1 MADLGKEI
9 EVLEVDLAPHE
20 TGAPPDSNPE
30 SEPSE
35 KPEEVPELIPA
46 T

>member
-1 MADLGKEI
+1 MANIGEPI

-30 SEPSE
+30 SVPSE
-35 KPEEVPELIPA
+35 KPEEVPELTPA
-46 T
+46 

>member
-1 MADLGKEI
+1 MANIGEPI

-30 SEPSE
+30 TQPTESPVET
-35 KPEEVPELIPA
+35 PELIPA
-46 T
+46 